1 MWGIKILQSWQSRVP
16 IRWRLIIVSLG
27 LLTLLLSVLGVAIL
41 FAAEQA
47 LDMNEANAL
56 WSEARLVMKSV
67 NEHQRKFPLA
77 FSRFPVLPPSAPI
90 SPGLLAA
97 AKTLAQKLDGPRS
110 ETAILSPDG
119 VVIPSTYDTSFA
131 LPSVTLS

>member
-27 LLTLLLSVLGVAIL
+27 LLTLLLSVLGVVIL

-47 LDMNEANAL
+47 LDLNEANAL
-56 WSEARLVMKSV
+56 WSEAILVMKSV
-67 NEHQRKFPLA
+67 NEHQRKYPLA
-77 FSRFPVLPPSAPI
+77 FARSPVLFPSAPV
-90 SPGLLAA
+90 SPGLLLA

-119 VVIPSTYDTSFA
+119 VVIPSTYDTSFV
-131 LPSVTLS
+131 LPSVT